1 MRISTIVCCLL
12 ALAGAAFAQGDK
24 GSLAGT
30 VTDPFGKP
38 ARLATVQAKNT
49 ATGAV
54 AKASASATG
63 GYKLGDLAAGTYDVT
78 VNAPGV
84 RGFERNGVAVQAAKA
99 TALDIRL
106 QEGTQLSTLGEDGES
121 IVADQKTHK
130 PPSGPTPRTFD
141 GKPDLTGVWWSP
153 VTVDPGK
160 PEWTPYAQKIAQ
172 ERADN
177 FRKDAPQAHC
187 LPGATLRRGPL
198 YEFVQSKEMIVEI
211 SDDDSPGF
219 HHIYF
224 GRSHPKDPDTLW
236 YGDSVAR
243 WDGDTLV
250 VDRVNFVDE
259 VWLDQDSH
267 PHGENLHI
275 VERYR
280 RPDLGH
286 LETEITV
293 EDPKVLV
300 KPWTFKRI
308 SELAAGHSIR
318 EFLCTENNRDVPHM
332 VGK

>member
-1 MRISTIVCCLL
+1 MRIFKICICFV
-12 ALAGAAFAQGDK
+12 ALCIAALAQGDK
-24 GSLAGT
+24 GSISGT
-30 VTDPFGKP
+30 VLDPFGKP
-38 ARLATVQAKNT
+38 ARLATLQAKNT
-49 ATGAV
+49 STGAIV
-54 AKASASATG
+54 KASATANGSYQLA
-63 GYKLGDLAAGTYDVT
+63 DLAAGTYDVN
-78 VNAPGV
+78 VNTPGV
-84 RGFERNGVAVQAAKA
+84 RPFEKKGVVVQAGKA
-99 TALDIRL
+99 TALNVRL
-106 QEGTQLSTLGEDGES
+106 EEGTQMSTLGEDGEA
-121 IVADQKTHK
+121 IVADQKNHK
-130 PPSGPTPRTFD
+130 PPSGPTPRTAD

-153 VTVDPGK
+153 VMVDPGK
-160 PEWTPYAQKIAQ
+160 PEWTPYAQKISQ
-172 ERADN
+172 ERTEN
-177 FRKDAPQAHC
+177 NRKDAPQAHC

-198 YEFVQSKEMIVEI
+198 YEFVQSKEMIVEV

-224 GRSHPKDPDTLW
+224 GREHPKDPDILW

-250 VDRVNFVDE
+250 VDRVNFE
-259 VWLDQDSH
+259 EAAWLDQDSH

-300 KPWTFKRI
+300 KPWTFKRV
-308 SELAAGHSIR
+308 SDLAAGHSIR
-318 EFLCTENNRDVPHM
+318 EFLCTENNRDVPHL